1 MYSCQLDLIVS
12 GSRVT
17 TVCSTNPSS
26 MCFSCFLHPSKD
38 ESAVLSRRSLFVSIQ
53 TRISVGTLFL
63 LFAACSVYL
72 IVKLSGLGTSSRLT
86 VHWAVVAGF
95 AVRSVVVRSR
105 QCVYSFDLNVS
116 LCQHTLLFLGQLH
129 HLLFQSVMRG
139 TDLRHALICIGEL
152 MSQRITVSGH
162 CCQLL
167 CHAGKL
173 RSWSFHA
180 SAGVGAHWQP
190 SSWDITICSD
200 RALCEFTVDV
210 LGWMSVHDCGLV
222 DDQTVATFGNITA
235 ALGHSLPI
243 TVCTRTLATMHLH
256 PSFLLTR
263 RANVAEETPN
273 F

>member
-17 TVCSTNPSS
+17 TVCSTKSFIDVFQLFPSS
-26 MCFSCFLHPSKD
+26 FQGRKCCS
-38 ESAVLSRRSLFVSIQ
+38 VSEI
-53 TRISVGTLFL
+53 TLRQHSNTHLCWDFFL

-72 IVKLSGLGTSSRLT
+72 IVKLSGLGTSSQLT

-105 QCVYSFDLNVS
+105 QCLYSFDLSVS

-129 HLLFQSVMRG
+129 RLLFQSVMRG
-139 TDLRHALICIGEL
+139 TDLRHVLICIGEL

-180 SAGVGAHWQP
+180 SAGVGAHWHP
-190 SSWDITICSD
+190 SSWISPSVPIEHS
-200 RALCEFTVDV
+200 ANSLLMF

-222 DDQTVATFGNITA
+222 HDQTVATF
-235 ALGHSLPI
+235 
-243 TVCTRTLATMHLH
+243 RTLATMHLH

-273 F
+273 S